1 MQKRTGE
8 KTPKLKE
15 SHELDKRCMI
25 LTPNNW
31 RRTWVI
37 SKEIPLEDDIF
48 TGDKMYKSGKCIKEI
63 WENIWEI
70 LKNNCRK
77 EKVYLFKG
85 INKELWKLW
94 INKGIW
100 M

>member
-1 MQKRTGE
+1 MVVQ
-8 KTPKLKE
+8 
-15 SHELDKRCMI
+15 I
-25 LTPNNW
+25 
-31 RRTWVI
+31 WVFG
-37 SKEIPLEDDIF
+37 KEIPLEDDIF

-85 INKELWKLW
+85 INKRLWKLW
-94 INKGIW
+94 LNKRDINVKGIRENYKENL
-100 M
+100 

>member
-1 MQKRTGE
+1 MKN
-8 KTPKLKE
+8 
-15 SHELDKRCMI
+15 HELDKNRKI
-25 LTPNNW
+25 STPNNW
-31 RRTWVI
+31 RRTWVF

-77 EKVYLFKG
+77 EKVYLFYWKF
-85 INKELWKLW
+85 ILFIYLLKELCKADLIENKIKL
-94 INKGIW
+94 
-100 M
+100 